1 MEIKIRKHKRHKG
14 RKGKSSVIIFL
25 NKFISKSFVLEK
37 EKILLNNDRKTILD
51 FFCIK
56 SSQNNWYTYGIPKR
70 IKNSEK
76 LLNLIIEKNKQIL
89 LLEKQLKDFLKG
101 K

>member
-1 MEIKIRKHKRHKG
+1 MEIKIRKHKKHKG
-14 RKGKSSVIIFL
+14 RKGKSSVIIFI
-25 NKFISKSFVLEK
+25 NKFVSKSFVLEK
-37 EKILLNNDRKTILD
+37 EKILPNNERQTVFD

-76 LLNLIIEKNKQIL
+76 LLNLIIEKNKKIL
-89 LLEKQLKDFLKG
+89 LLQKQLKDFLKG

>member
-1 MEIKIRKHKRHKG
+1 MDNKSKTPR
-14 RKGKSSVIIFL
+14 GKSEVINFI
-25 NKFISKSFVLEK
+25 NRIISKSQILEENKLIPNSKK
-37 EKILLNNDRKTILD
+37 ETILD

-56 SSQNNWYTYGIPKR
+56 SSKHNWYTYGIPKR